1 MSKHLFQAVD
11 RNSPGPKHN
20 RAVTREVNDRR
31 FHSNATRATVENN
44 IDIVTEISN
53 HMGRSSW
60 AHASEAIRRWR
71 SDSATK
77 CSKKFQRHRM
87 IRNTNTYRRAA
98 SSHYW

>member
-53 HMGRSSW
+53 HMGRSRGTHT
-60 AHASEAIRRWR
+60 AKAICRRR
-71 SDSATK
+71 SDSAAK
-77 CSKKFQRHRM
+77 RAKQFQSNRM
-87 IRNTNTYRRAA
+87 IGYTKPNR
-98 SSHYW
+98 